1 MAGFRVAHRAGST
14 WQEMAAAALRE
25 LGPRRPEENI
35 GFLYATDYLAP
46 HLGEILAELRAST
59 GIAEWIGTTGIG
71 IGARGE
77 AGEAVEYYDRPAIAL
92 MLGAL
97 PAGSFRVFEPVHG
110 GLGPFRSE
118 NGAWLARAQPLVGIV
133 HGDPRNP
140 LTPEIVRG
148 LAEATGSFLVGGLTS
163 SRAGGFP
170 QIADGV
176 VEGGVSGALFAAG
189 VGVATGLSQ
198 GCSPIGPAHEITE
211 AEQNIVKALDGRSA
225 FAVLAEE
232 IGEVLSRQLHRVAG
246 YIHVALPVEG
256 SDIADYLVRN
266 LVGIDREKGWLA
278 IGELVEP
285 GRRLLFVRRDRDA
298 AERDLKRMLESV
310 TRRAGASIKGGVYFA
325 CVARGANLFGANSE
339 ELALVADALGS
350 APLVSF
356 LANGEICRDRLYG
369 YTGVLTLFL

>member
-14 WQEMAAAALRE
+14 WQELVAAALGE
-25 LGPRRPEENI
+25 LGPRRPDENI

-46 HLGEILAELRAST
+46 HLGEILARLRQAT

-77 AGEAVEYYDRPAIAL
+77 AGPAIEYYDRPALAI

-97 PAGSFRVFEPVHG
+97 PADSFRVFEPVHG

-118 NGAWLARAQPLVGIV
+118 NGDWLTRAQPLVGIV

-140 LTPEIVRG
+140 LTPEIVSE
-148 LAEATGSFLVGGLTS
+148 LAAATGSFLVGGLTS

-211 AEQNIVKALDGRSA
+211 AEDNIVKALDGKPA
-225 FAVLAEE
+225 FEVFAAE
-232 IGEVLSRQLHRVAG
+232 IGEVLSRQLERVAG
-246 YIHVALPVEG
+246 YIHVALPIEG

-266 LVGIDREKGWLA
+266 LVGIDRAKGWLA

-285 GRRLLFVRRDRDA
+285 GRRLMFVRRDRDA
-298 AERDLKRMLESV
+298 AERDLKRMLENV
-310 TRRAGASIKGGVYFA
+310 TRRAGAGIKGGIYFA
-325 CVARGANLFGANSE
+325 CVGRGVNLFGANSE
-339 ELALVADALGS
+339 ELGLVADALGS

-369 YTGVLTLFL
+369 YTGVLTLFV